1 MPGNIRKVLVVDD
14 EAGMRLML
22 TTYLEREGY
31 QVTTAAEI
39 RGAEA
44 MLNKEQFCAVITDL
58 SMPGGSGLELLN
70 RIRELNGDMPVIVMS
85 AYGTTDSALT
95 AMRAGAFDYVF
106 KPFQPDEILFSLKRA
121 ETSAK
126 LVKENEALRMVAERR
141 QGDGLIYKSRAM
153 GEIMAMTSKMA
164 ESESTVLIIG
174 ESGTGKELVARAIHR
189 GSPRHKGPFVAVNC
203 GAMAESILESELFGH
218 LKGSFT
224 GAQRDRE
231 GLFRAADG
239 GTLFLDEVGELPLHF
254 QVKLLRAIQFS
265 EVRPVGAE
273 AAKKFNARLVA
284 ATSRDLEQM
293 VARHLFREDLFYR
306 LNVLPVKLPPLR
318 ERREDIPLLAD
329 YFAKRFTSRI
339 QRQRPAL
346 DEGFLRALTAH
357 DWPGNIREL
366 ENLIDRV
373 LVMAGERSI
382 LTEGDL
388 PPQFR
393 RAEPA
398 FEALPGA
405 LNSLNLKAAV
415 RRLEAEYIRAA
426 LAKAKG
432 NRSEAARQLGLSY
445 PNLLNKIKIYRIEA
459 DEEWGPEQ

>member
-1 MPGNIRKVLVVDD
+1 MSGNVRKVLVVDD

-31 QVTTAAEI
+31 QVMTAAEVK
-39 RGAEA
+39 GAEA
-44 MLNKEQFCAVITDL
+44 MLDKENFSAVITDL
-58 SMPGGSGLELLN
+58 SMPGGSGLDLLN
-70 RIRELNGDMPVIVMS
+70 RIREIDADLPVIVMS

-121 ETSAK
+121 ETSVK
-126 LVKENEALRMVAERR
+126 LVRENEALRKVVERR
-141 QGDGLIYKSRAM
+141 QSDGLIYKSRAM
-153 GEIMAMTSKMA
+153 NEIMAVVPKMA
-164 ESESTVLIIG
+164 ESESTVLITG

-189 GSPRHKGPFVAVNC
+189 GSLRHKGPFVAVNC

-218 LKGSFT
+218 VRGSFT

-239 GTLFLDEVGELPLHF
+239 GTLFLDEVGELPLSF

-273 AAKKFNARLVA
+273 AAIKFNARLVA
-284 ATSRDLEQM
+284 ATSSDLEQM
-293 VARHLFREDLFYR
+293 VAKHLFREDLFYR
-306 LNVLPVKLPPLR
+306 LNVLPIKLPPLR

-329 YFAKRFTSRI
+329 YFANRFTSRLG
-339 QRQRPAL
+339 RQRPAL
-346 DEGFLRALTAH
+346 DEDFSRALSVY

-366 ENLIDRV
+366 ENLMDRV
-373 LVMAGERSI
+373 LVMAGDRAV
-382 LTEGDL
+382 LTAADL
-388 PPQFR
+388 PPQFHLP
-393 RAEPA
+393 EPA
-398 FEALPGA
+398 PDVASGVQD
-405 LNSLNLKAAV
+405 SLDLKAAI

-426 LAKAKG
+426 LAKTKG

-445 PNLLNKIKIYRIEA
+445 PNLLNKIKIYGIEV
-459 DEEWGPEQ
+459 DEEWGAEQ